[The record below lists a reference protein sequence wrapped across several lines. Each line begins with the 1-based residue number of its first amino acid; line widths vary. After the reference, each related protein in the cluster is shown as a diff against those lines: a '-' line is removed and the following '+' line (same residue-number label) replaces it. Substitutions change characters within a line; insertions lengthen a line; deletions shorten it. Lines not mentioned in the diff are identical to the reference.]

1 MDTHSNGAYGQIW
14 MFLADFS
21 LVLGCLPPPT
31 LYEPAVVGNF
41 NLIMFQQQYHN
52 VYPLAAHVETSN
64 SLFKSLKED
73 SLTTWSSIIGES
85 PSPSTATLLKTMV
98 MISSILI
105 SRILNCWRNLI
116 RTNNLTEIIQIKS
129 KERLDNKMDEDQ
141 YRKPHSDEEIDEK
154 LNSEESEW
162 DTQSDLDIMVD
173 FNHFYPI
180 LTPVAPIKL
189 KPNPVSSDCNGNKN
203 DIVFNPALTTRH
215 PILFPMML
223 SNSQPA
229 AASNNP
235 SFVATLKTPGS
246 PRPDSCPA
254 LSLKTKNQ
262 KPTM

>member
-1 MDTHSNGAYGQIW
+1 MTSVAH
-14 MFLADFS
+14 
-21 LVLGCLPPPT
+21 
-31 LYEPAVVGNF
+31 PAKTSKALLRF
-41 NLIMFQQQYHN
+41 NQ
-52 VYPLAAHVETSN
+52 E
-64 SLFKSLKED
+64 
-73 SLTTWSSIIGES
+73 
-85 PSPSTATLLKTMV
+85 TMV

-215 PILFPMML
+215 V
-223 SNSQPA
+223 SHE
-229 AASNNP
+229 
-235 SFVATLKTPGS
+235 
-246 PRPDSCPA
+246 
-254 LSLKTKNQ
+254 
-262 KPTM
+262 